1 MKVFK
6 LMSSKTFIE
15 LGVPAKI
22 AHVLAAQGIDA
33 PFPIQV
39 DSLPDTLAGRDV
51 LGRGK
56 TGSGKTLAFSI
67 PMVARLADS
76 ASNRNEQRKPRGLV
90 LAPTRELA
98 TQITNTLQPLA
109 NALNLRVTT
118 IFGGVNQKRQVQA
131 IRDGVEIIV
140 ATPGRLEDLMGQGIL
155 KLDAIEITVLDEA
168 DHMADLGFLPGV
180 TRILNATPRGG
191 QRLLFSATL
200 DNGVNKLVEKF
211 LQNQVTHAVDEAN
224 SPVAQMTHHVF
235 EAADAEAKKRLVY
248 ALASGVERR
257 ILFMRTK
264 HHAKKLAKALTLAG
278 IPAVDLHGNLSQAAR
293 DRNLEAFSDGKAK
306 VLVATD
312 VAARGVHVD
321 GVSLVIHVDP
331 PAEHKAYLHRSGR
344 TARAGAAGDV
354 VTISLPTQRKDLSDL
369 LSQAKIS
376 VRPQSV
382 TEKSPEVIALIG
394 EVAAYVKP
402 VAAPAQPKPS
412 GKSTGQNAQRKRA
425 LRESGQKQ
433 NQWPAAAGSRTNSQG
448 SPSGRRQRQNS
459 R

>member
-1 MKVFK
+1 
-6 LMSSKTFIE
+6 MSSKTFID
-15 LGVPAKI
+15 LGVPARI
-22 AHVLAAQGIDA
+22 AAVLSAQGIDT

-56 TGSGKTLAFSI
+56 TGSGKTLAFGI
-67 PMVARLADS
+67 PMVARLAVS
-76 ASNRNEQRKPRGLV
+76 SNNNHGMRKPRGLV

-98 TQITNTLQPLA
+98 TQITNALQPLA
-109 NALNLRVTT
+109 NAMNLRVTT
-118 IFGGVNQKRQVQA
+118 IFGGVPQKKQVQA
-131 IRDGVEIIV
+131 LRDGVEIIV
-140 ATPGRLEDLMGQGIL
+140 ATPGRLEDLMAQGIL

-200 DNGVNKLVEKF
+200 DNGVKKLVDKF
-211 LQNQVTHAVDEAN
+211 LQNQVMHAVDEAN
-224 SPVAQMTHHVF
+224 SPVTQMTHHVL
-235 EAADAEAKKRLVY
+235 EASDAEAKKRLVY
-248 ALASGVERR
+248 ALASGTGRR

-264 HHAKKLAKALTLAG
+264 HHAKKLAKALTQAG

-293 DRNLEAFSDGKAK
+293 DRNLEAFSSGRAR

-321 GVSLVIHVDP
+321 GVDLVIHVDP

-344 TARAGAAGDV
+344 TARAGASGDV

-369 LSQAKIS
+369 LSKAKIS
-376 VRPQSV
+376 VKPKSV
-382 TEKSPEVIALIG
+382 TEKSAEVIALIG
-394 EVAAYVKP
+394 EVAEYVKP
-402 VAAPAQPKPS
+402 AAPTAQPRKT
-412 GKSTGQNAQRKRA
+412 GASTGRNAQRKRA
-425 LRESGQKQ
+425 LSESGKPQ
-433 NQWPAAAGSRTNSQG
+433 NQQSRAPGSRPHSQG
-448 SPSGRRQRQNS
+448 ATNGSRRRQNS

>member
-1 MKVFK
+1 
-6 LMSSKTFIE
+6 MSSKTFID

-22 AHVLAAQGIDA
+22 AAVLSAQGIDT

-56 TGSGKTLAFSI
+56 TGSGKTLAFGI
-67 PMVARLADS
+67 PMVARLAVS
-76 ASNRNEQRKPRGLV
+76 SNNNHGMRKPRGLV

-98 TQITNTLQPLA
+98 TQITNALQPLA
-109 NALNLRVTT
+109 NAMNLRVTT
-118 IFGGVNQKRQVQA
+118 IFGGVPQKKQVQA
-131 IRDGVEIIV
+131 LRDGVEIIV
-140 ATPGRLEDLMGQGIL
+140 ATPGRLEDLMAQGIL

-200 DNGVNKLVEKF
+200 DNGVKKLVDKF
-211 LQNQVTHAVDEAN
+211 LQNQVMHAVDEAN
-224 SPVAQMTHHVF
+224 SPVTQMTHHVL
-235 EAADAEAKKRLVY
+235 EASDAEAKKRLVY
-248 ALASGVERR
+248 ALASGTGRR

-264 HHAKKLAKALTLAG
+264 HHAKKLAKALTQAG

-293 DRNLEAFSDGKAK
+293 DRNLEAFSAGRAR

-321 GVSLVIHVDP
+321 GVDLVIHVDP

-344 TARAGAAGDV
+344 TARAGASGDV

-369 LSQAKIS
+369 LSKAKIS
-376 VRPQSV
+376 VKPKSV
-382 TEKSPEVIALIG
+382 TEKSAEVIALIG
-394 EVAAYVKP
+394 EVAEYVKP
-402 VAAPAQPKPS
+402 AAPTAQPKKT
-412 GKSTGQNAQRKRA
+412 GTSTGRNAQRKRA
-425 LRESGQKQ
+425 LSESGKPQ
-433 NQWPAAAGSRTNSQG
+433 NQQSRAPGSRPHSQG
-448 SPSGRRQRQNS
+448 ATNGSRRRQNS